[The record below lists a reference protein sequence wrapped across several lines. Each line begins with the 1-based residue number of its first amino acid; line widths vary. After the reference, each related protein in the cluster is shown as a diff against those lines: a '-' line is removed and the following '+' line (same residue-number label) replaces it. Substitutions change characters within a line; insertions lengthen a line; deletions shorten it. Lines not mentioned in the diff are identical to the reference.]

1 MHGKKTSAYRVS
13 VGKREGMTDVLERG
27 ESGRIILKIVP
38 EEQNGKV
45 WSELIRLK
53 LQANGGLLFARSQI
67 GHRQGC

>member
-1 MHGKKTSAYRVS
+1 
-13 VGKREGMTDVLERG
+13 MTDVLERG